1 VVVAATGSTPM
12 PDCDRLIAA
21 VLAHAGS
28 PLVPHC
34 AEWDDDLEDLYALA
48 AEMHDRNRQEQA
60 DG

>member
-1 VVVAATGSTPM
+1 M

-48 AEMHDRNRQEQA
+48 AEMHDRNRQEQT

>member
-1 VVVAATGSTPM
+1 M
-12 PDCDRLIAA
+12 PDYDRLIAA

-28 PLVPHC
+28 PLVPHS
-34 AEWDDDLEDLYALA
+34 AEWDDELEDLYALA